1 MAKKSMPAS
10 PTAKKVAEAK
20 KTPTPNAS
28 ARARERASVNARFN
42 RTGAPTKKVAR
53 GRATAAQKA
62 HVRKKVAKRVYG
74 H

>member
-1 MAKKSMPAS
+1 MAKRSMPAS
-10 PTAKKVAEAK
+10 PVGKKVDKVK

-53 GRATAAQKA
+53 GKATAAQKA
-62 HVRKKVAKRVYG
+62 HVRKKIAKRVYG